1 MKINPFLMIIAL
13 LFAALVSYALY
24 SYCRAEELRWMIT
37 LFGGVSIFLSWA
49 GTMAISLEDQKR
61 NVNYKVLGSLFAI
74 IITAMQLIFTFSA
87 ISMPTYLMCSGVV
100 LLIWLTIAYAM
111 AK

>member
-24 SYCRAEELRWMIT
+24 SYCRAEELRWMVT

-49 GTMAISLEDQKR
+49 GTLAIRLENKAR
-61 NVNYKVLGSLFAI
+61 NVNYKVVGSLFAI
-74 IITAMQLIFTFSA
+74 AITASQLIFTFSA
-87 ISMPTYLMCSGVV
+87 VSLPTYVICTGVL
-100 LLIWLTIAYAM
+100 LLIWLTIAYVL